1 MLFFFGWE
9 DCGQIPFQVDVIEV
23 REQRN
28 LCAEGRLQRRLGS
41 TAALT
46 SPKADFRSLPK
57 SGLKSAIAVGPFRA
71 NSEVIRPR
79 SVAKMR
85 IVRHMRNGSVEPFP
99 TGRVTTPATGEAYA
113 QDLWR
118 AALARVPR
126 YLARK

>member
-1 MLFFFGWE
+1 VLFFFGWE

-57 SGLKSAIAVGPFRA
+57 SGLKSAIAVGLFRA
-71 NSEVIRPR
+71 D
-79 SVAKMR
+79 SVAK
-85 IVRHMRNGSVEPFP
+85 VESCNGPIFSRKSEAQR
-99 TGRVTTPATGEAYA
+99 GR
-113 QDLWR
+113 
-118 AALARVPR
+118 
-126 YLARK
+126 